1 MAKDR
6 HLEVSAKLI
15 EMGRALMKEGKDD
28 RDFVLA
34 QTGSSMIAVGGLLLD
49 EQALLLFGQVCGLFA
64 SKMILDNMEKN
75 KHDYMMYLKDKSEK
89 ETYEDFI
96 RRINKMRED
105 NGHEPLGEA

>member
-1 MAKDR
+1 
-6 HLEVSAKLI
+6 
-15 EMGRALMKEGKDD
+15 MGRALMKEGKDD